1 MTTPTATHQNTASAS
16 SSTAPPEPP
25 AGSSP
30 RRRAPMSLVVAGSA
44 VAGFLSAAAL
54 VAAPV
59 VPATETALTGALLCG
74 FAIGWA
80 ALAGLSARFTTQPQR
95 WATVPAV
102 LLGVGGAA
110 LLALGSSAHPT
121 IDWVW
126 PPVMIALVLWMA
138 VRIHRDM
145 ASRPAR
151 WLLYPVVGAMAL
163 AAVGGAS
170 QSVGTA
176 VDASSVA
183 MPGRLVDVGGHRLH
197 LSCTGSGSPTVVVEA
212 GGGEMAA
219 NLGWVTQSVS
229 RETRIC
235 AYDRA
240 GRGWSEDAGS
250 PQDAVAISTD
260 LNTLLDRANVPGPYV
275 IAGHSFG
282 GLYALTFAAR
292 HPEEVAG
299 MVLIDSTAPHY
310 DGIRPTPRPATS
322 RSYDVL
328 ARFAALASSVS
339 RLGAGRLYA
348 KVAPFDLPAAEREQ
362 VRVSTAT
369 PGMLRTTIEE
379 YGRAND
385 SMEEA
390 ASLQDFGDKPLVAL
404 SAGVG
409 SDADWPQKQQR
420 LASLS
425 TQGIHRVVDGA
436 THEGLV
442 GDPAHALTTSR
453 AILEVV
459 ESVRTGRP
467 LPR

>member
-1 MTTPTATHQNTASAS
+1 
-16 SSTAPPEPP
+16 
-25 AGSSP
+25 
-30 RRRAPMSLVVAGSA
+30 
-44 VAGFLSAAAL
+44 
-54 VAAPV
+54 
-59 VPATETALTGALLCG
+59 
-74 FAIGWA
+74 
-80 ALAGLSARFTTQPQR
+80 
-95 WATVPAV
+95 
-102 LLGVGGAA
+102 
-110 LLALGSSAHPT
+110 
-121 IDWVW
+121 
-126 PPVMIALVLWMA
+126 MA
-138 VRIHRDM
+138 MRIHRDL
-145 ASRPAR
+145 ASRVAR
-151 WLLYPVVGAMAL
+151 WLLYPVVVAMGL
-163 AAVGGAS
+163 AAVGGAY

-176 VDASSVA
+176 VDTSSVA

-197 LSCTGSGSPTVVVEA
+197 LNCTGSGSPTVVVEA

-229 RETRIC
+229 HETRIC
-235 AYDRA
+235 VYDRA

-250 PQDAVAISTD
+250 PQDALAISTD
-260 LNTLLDRANVPGPYV
+260 LDTLLHRANVPGPYV

-292 HPEEVAG
+292 HPDEVAG

-310 DGIRPTPRPATS
+310 DTADGITRPATS

-348 KVAPFDLPAAEREQ
+348 MVAPFELPAAERDQ
-362 VRVSTAT
+362 VRVSTAK

-385 SMEEA
+385 SMQEA
-390 ASLQDFGDKPLVAL
+390 GTLRDFGDKPLMAL

-425 TQGIHRVVDGA
+425 TDGIHRVVDGA

-442 GDPAHALTTSR
+442 GDPVHALTTSR

-459 ESVRTGRP
+459 ESVRTGQP